1 MRKLLPRLEHR
12 TAMLALV
19 ALLLAQL
26 GALSHAYAHDPPPW
40 PAAGSPAASP
50 STHPLG
56 ATGHDSCNECL
67 SYAPLLCAAGTP
79 TALPIIDPQGR
90 DPQTRPTSDSL
101 VHLCPA
107 LAFRAR
113 APPNSP

>member
-1 MRKLLPRLEHR
+1 LLPRLEHR
-12 TAMLALV
+12 IAMLAV
-19 ALLLAQL
+19 IALLFAQL
-26 GALSHAYAHDPPPW
+26 GALSHAYSHDAPPW
-40 PAAGSPAASP
+40 PAAGSHAASP
-50 STHPLG
+50 AAHPPG
-56 ATGHDSCNECL
+56 AIGHEPCNECL

-79 TALPIIDPQGR
+79 TALPVIDPQGR

-101 VHLCPA
+101 VRLCPA